1 MGYLV
6 FKRKAGE
13 SIRINDDIE
22 IKIVGVHGEKFRIAI
37 DAPKHVQV
45 HRGEVY
51 DAIKRKES
59 SGGEN

>member
-6 FKRKAGE
+6 LKRKAGE
-13 SIRINDDIE
+13 TIRIDDDIE
-22 IKIVGVHGEKFRIAI
+22 IKVVGVHGDKFRIAI
-37 DAPKHVQV
+37 DAPKEVKV

>member
-6 FKRKAGE
+6 LNRKAGE

-22 IKIVGVHGEKFRIAI
+22 IKIVGIQGAKFRIAI
-37 DAPKHVQV
+37 DAPKDVRV

-51 DAIKRKES
+51 DKIKK
-59 SGGEN
+59 GEANGEA